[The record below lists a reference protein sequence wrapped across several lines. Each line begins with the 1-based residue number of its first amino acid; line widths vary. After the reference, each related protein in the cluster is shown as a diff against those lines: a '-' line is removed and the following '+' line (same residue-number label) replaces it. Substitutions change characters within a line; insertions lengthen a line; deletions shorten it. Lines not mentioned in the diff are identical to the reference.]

1 MDLKHLRYFKVLAE
15 ELNFRKAAARL
26 NISQP
31 PLSQQ
36 IKELEESLETS
47 LFHRLKKGN
56 ELTDAGKI
64 LYQYTLE
71 IFEKVEE
78 AEERI
83 RSIREKKTGKL
94 ILGLVPGIRPQRI
107 AKAMQLFQKIYPDIQ
122 VTIAEHC
129 TATLIHHVKE
139 NMVDLALV
147 YGPVQEDALEWNAIA
162 EEAYHVVLP
171 ANHALAKRKKISRE
185 DLKDQPFI
193 LYKRQ
198 DQPWFHDAVMQQL
211 KFNGQ
216 EPNIISELSSPRTR
230 VLLVHQGLGLTF
242 APASL
247 HEEYPHVS
255 FKPLDSLDAVPVG
268 ILRKRNKNSRTLKTM
283 MEAFQKSLS

>member
-26 NISQP
+26 HISQP

-36 IKELEESLETS
+36 IKELEDSLGTS
-47 LFHRLKKGN
+47 LFHRLKNGN
-56 ELTDAGKI
+56 ELTEAGRI

-83 RSIREKKTGKL
+83 RAIREKKSGTL
-94 ILGLVPGIRPQRI
+94 RVGLVPGIRPQRI
-107 AKAMQLFQKIYPDIQ
+107 ARAIQTFQQQHSGTQ

-129 TATLIHHVKE
+129 TSTLIHLVKE
-139 NMVDLALV
+139 NQLDLALV
-147 YGPVQEDALEWNAIA
+147 FGPVQDDQLEWNAIA
-162 EEAYHVVLP
+162 EEAYQVVLP
-171 ANHALAKRKKISRE
+171 PGHALAKRKKLLRE
-185 DLKDQPFI
+185 DLQGQPFI

-198 DQPWFHDAVMQQL
+198 DQPWLHDAVMQQL
-211 KFNGQ
+211 KVNGE
-216 EPNIISELSSPRTR
+216 EPHIVSELSSPRTR

-247 HEEYPHVS
+247 QEEYPHVH
-255 FKPLDSLDAVPVG
+255 FKPLESLAKVAVG
-268 ILRKRNKNSRTLKTM
+268 TLRRRNKHHAALRGM
-283 MEAFQKSLS
+283 IEAFQKSLA